1 MQPYTRE
8 IIDRRQPAIRWSAIF
23 AGTAVACGL
32 WILLQIFGMGAGL
45 VTLRRGAAIGTGA
58 WSLIAPLIAMFI
70 GGCLAGMLAG
80 TRDEKLGAIHG
91 VIVWA
96 LSSVLGVLATVSL
109 ISAIASG
116 ITHTADVVIV
126 THDAT
131 EAAGKALLGA
141 GVSLLV
147 SLGTALL
154 GGLLAVRGLHREH
167 HDDRRHE
174 RHTTMQTPVVP
185 PPSGIDS
192 AAY

>member
-1 MQPYTRE
+1 MQPITRE
-8 IIDRRQPAIRWSAIF
+8 IIDRRQPAIRWSAVF

-45 VTLRRGAAIGTGA
+45 VSLRRGAAIGSGA
-58 WSLIAPLIAMFI
+58 WSLIAPFLSMFI
-70 GGCLAGMLAG
+70 GGWVAGTLAG
-80 TRDEKLGAIHG
+80 TRDEKLGALHG

-96 LSSVLGVLATVSL
+96 LTSVVGVLATVSL
-109 ISAIASG
+109 IKALAAG
-116 ITHTADVVIV
+116 VAHTADVVVV
-126 THDAT
+126 THNAT

-154 GGLLAVRGLHREH
+154 GGLLAVRGFH
-167 HDDRRHE
+167 HDERR
-174 RHTTMQTPVVP
+174 RKRRTTVQTPVVP
-185 PPSGIDS
+185 PPSEIDT